1 MMSVAANDGE
11 TVQMAAI
18 TAASRIALNLD
29 FTVKPSLTLQLLMVS
44 ALASARFW
52 RNLTLPPAFVRQ
64 RRPAWQH

>member
-1 MMSVAANDGE
+1 V
-11 TVQMAAI
+11 
-18 TAASRIALNLD
+18 D